1 MVLWAYKTTSI
12 GAVKIG
18 RFLLLQ
24 PLCQFYGT
32 NHKLSM
38 NSETYP
44 SWVFRSGNHG
54 LREEGASP
62 LVTVTA
68 AVSCQARS
76 ISRASPSSGHASP
89 HVVSSWSRR
98 NGSPSWFRVWL
109 WWQFWLLFVP
119 THILS
124 LAPEIFQRFY
134 QMPVIL
140 QKISVTFKPAR
151 VSFNH
156 LPSRFLRDILYTRT
170 YLCYITTAMASG
182 RIRSCHQI
190 LTSMWDLTYPWTW
203 KITRMTKLA
212 HGFFSLLHY
221 TMTSLRIS
229 ENGKAEMDETVVHK
243 CFMVSPLL
251 LNVNS

>member
-68 AVSCQARS
+68 RS

-89 HVVSSWSRR
+89 HVVSSRSRR

-140 QKISVTFKPAR
+140 QKISVIFKPAR

-156 LPSRFLRDILYTRT
+156 SPSRFLRDILYTRT
-170 YLCYITTAMASG
+170 YLCYITTTAMASG
-182 RIRSCHQI
+182 HIRSCHQI

-203 KITRMTKLA
+203 KITRMTKLS
-212 HGFFSLLHY
+212 HVFFFHY
-221 TMTSLRIS
+221 YIMQWPVS
-229 ENGKAEMDETVVHK
+229 ESQRMGKQKWMR
-243 CFMVSPLL
+243 L
-251 LNVNS
+251 